1 MKVVAIVQ
9 ARMSSTRLP
18 GKILKTVLHKPL
30 LQYQMERLQR
40 CKTLD
45 QIVIA
50 TTTNECD
57 DTIVAFCQQ
66 HNIAFYRGSEHDVLA
81 RYYEAATLYEA
92 DVVVRITSDCPVID
106 PSVVDKVVHT
116 YVENPTY
123 DYLSNTL
130 LRSYPRGMDT
140 SLMPYKTLAAIH
152 AVATDPADREHVT
165 KYAYDRPQ
173 QFVVGNVANDVDY
186 SEHRWTV
193 DTIEDFE
200 VVKILLEALYPSNK
214 NFTMNDMVRYVE
226 EHPNVQAINAHIE
239 QKKV

>member
-1 MKVVAIVQ
+1 MKVVAIIQ

-18 GKILKTVLHKPL
+18 GKILKTVLDKPL

-57 DTIVAFCQQ
+57 DAIIAFCEQQ
-66 HNIAFYRGSEHDVLA
+66 NIAYYRGSEHDVLA

-106 PSVVDKVVHT
+106 PSIVDKVVHT

-152 AVATDPADREHVT
+152 EVATDPADREHVT

-173 QFVVGNVANDVDY
+173 QFVVGNVSNELDY

-200 VVKILLEALYPSNK
+200 VVKILLEALYPTNK
-214 NFTMNDMVRYVE
+214 NFTMNDMVHYVE
-226 EHPNVQAINAHIE
+226 EHPNVKAINAHIE